1 MKPVTPST
9 SLILPQSR
17 FDFFTL
23 TLIIRLIKFIN
34 ICYFNF
40 FYINIDYLIFFITLI
55 ILNKISGLN

>member
-9 SLILPQSR
+9 SLLLPQFR

-40 FYINIDYLIFFITLI
+40 FYINIDYLIFL
-55 ILNKISGLN
+55 